1 MTAKLEI
8 CVDDVSGIDA
18 AVWGGA
24 DRIEL
29 CSALSLG
36 GLTPTPAL
44 VARAV
49 ASGLPVHAMVRPRAG
64 DFVYDDDE
72 IAVMLDDIGRLVAMG
87 VTGIVMG
94 ASRTDGMIDTAV
106 LARLREAAA
115 PCAAVLHRAID
126 LTPDPCAAVE
136 DAVSAGFDFVLSSG
150 GAATALEGAA
160 TLRAM
165 IGRADGR
172 IVVIGGSG
180 IAPDNVGA
188 LIAATGLRNVHASAS
203 EATEWIDSRVE
214 MMGFANGP
222 RRSTVPEKVAAIKAA
237 IHAQRP
243 ER

>member
-1 MTAKLEI
+1 MR
-8 CVDDVSGIDA
+8 
-18 AVWGGA
+18 GGA

-29 CSALSLG
+29 CGALALG

-64 DFVYDDDE
+64 DFVYDECE
-72 IAVMLDDIGRLVAMG
+72 IAIMLDEIGRLIVMG
-87 VTGIVMG
+87 VSGIVMG
-94 ASRTDGMIDTAV
+94 ASRPDGTIDTRV
-106 LARLREAAA
+106 SARLRDAAA

-126 LTPDPCAAVE
+126 LAPDPCAAVD

-150 GAATALEGAA
+150 GAATALAGAT

-165 IGRADGR
+165 IERADGR
-172 IVVIGGSG
+172 IAVIGGSG
-180 IAPDNVGA
+180 IGPDNVGA

-214 MMGFANGP
+214 MMGFAIGP
-222 RRSTVPEKVAAIKAA
+222 RRSTVPERVAAIRAA